1 MPVRFGQRAKVQY
14 GSAMDSERS
23 KELLAR
29 ERKNVEEA
37 LATLKREGPVE
48 ADDSRQPGDRDDE
61 GLYQDEFDAG
71 REKELTEQLEA
82 VERAEKRL
90 ADGSYGVSIRS
101 GDPIPDERLEAF
113 PTAELNVDER

>member
-1 MPVRFGQRAKVQY
+1 MDTERA
-14 GSAMDSERS
+14 R
-23 KELLAR
+23 ELLAR

-37 LATLKREGPVE
+37 LATLRREGPVE
-48 ADDSRQPGDRDDE
+48 GDDSRQPGDRDDE

-71 REKELTEQLEA
+71 RERELTDQLEA

-90 ADGSYGVSIRS
+90 AEGTYGVSVRS
-101 GDPIPDERLEAF
+101 GEPIPDERLEAF